1 MEAYCLN
8 LIIRLHKIQK
18 KGGIDMFTYI
28 IILLICILVSNIIS
42 RFIPSLSVPIVQI
55 VMGAL
60 IAIIYSEF
68 KIDLDPHTFLVMF
81 IAPLLFCDGKKADKR
96 SLWKQ
101 RKDILLMAL
110 ALVAVTV
117 ILVGLLINKL
127 IPAISLPAAFALAA
141 ALSPT
146 DYVAVSALSKKVS
159 LPKKIMH
166 LIEGEGLMNDASG
179 LVSFKFAL
187 AAALTGTFS
196 LFNVTTNFVMVSIGG
211 IIAGLVLEHILINF
225 ELWIINLGMEDTTVE
240 MLLQILTPFIIY
252 LISEEVF
259 KVSGIL
265 AVVVAGM
272 VYSLSLKRLKS
283 KNAKLN
289 AVSANTWSILV
300 YVLNGFIFIIVGLQ
314 LPNIIK
320 TAFYETSINTIGAII
335 DVLLI
340 TVALLVIRFLWVVFM
355 YKLGGGNSDGE
366 DKRKFHTAFLTSL
379 SGVRGAVTLATVL
392 SIPLTLENGQEF
404 PQRTLI
410 LFLAVGVILTTLLI
424 ATFILPLFAKK
435 DTSEEVNHLEAL
447 NKAQIKVWV
456 NTINKLKLETDNK
469 KYIHMTK
476 NEYRYRINQ
485 LKNGNSY
492 YKNWNRSNKEE
503 KKWMILCY
511 KKEIENAKKLL
522 QEEKIDESTAYAYE
536 KITKKKIK
544 LISSVENFSLTVK
557 EALVRISILILN
569 IKKFKYIL
577 RGMENQKRSKQHLKA
592 MAMKELHAINA
603 EYMIEF
609 VKSNITP
616 ENEETLKE
624 IILYY
629 HGVYLISSKP
639 ILEKINKY
647 EKKKVEIKA
656 MQLERNIIQSLFENG
671 DITWNIASELRK
683 NLNYIE
689 SDVLR

>member
-1 MEAYCLN
+1 
-8 LIIRLHKIQK
+8 
-18 KGGIDMFTYI
+18 MFTYI
-28 IILLICILVSNIIS
+28 IILLICILASNIIS

-159 LPKKIMH
+159 LPRKIMH
-166 LIEGEGLMNDASG
+166 IIEGEGLMNDASG

-320 TAFYETSINTIGAII
+320 TAFYETSINTMGAII

-340 TVALLVIRFLWVVFM
+340 TVALLVIRFLWVLFM
-355 YKLGGGNSDGE
+355 YKFGGENSDGE

-404 PQRTLI
+404 PNRTLI

-469 KYIHMTK
+469 KYIQMTK

-485 LKNGNSY
+485 LKSGNSY

-503 KKWMILCY
+503 KKWMISCY
-511 KKEIENAKKLL
+511 KKEIENTKKLL

-569 IKKFKYIL
+569 IKKIKYIL
-577 RGMENQKRSKQHLKA
+577 RGMENQKKSEQHLKA
-592 MAMKELHAINA
+592 IAMKELHATNA
-603 EYMIEF
+603 EYIIEY

-629 HGVYLISSKP
+629 QGVYLISSKP
-639 ILEKINKY
+639 MLEKINKY

>member
-1 MEAYCLN
+1 
-8 LIIRLHKIQK
+8 
-18 KGGIDMFTYI
+18 MFTYI

>member
-1 MEAYCLN
+1 M
-8 LIIRLHKIQK
+8 RLHKIYK

-28 IILLICILVSNIIS
+28 IILLICILASNIIS

-101 RKDILLMAL
+101 RKNILLMAL
-110 ALVAVTV
+110 ALVAITV
-117 ILVGLLINKL
+117 LLVGLLINKL

-159 LPKKIMH
+159 LPKRIMH

-320 TAFYETSINTIGAII
+320 TAFYETSINTMGAIM

-355 YKLGGGNSDGE
+355 YKFGGGNSEGE

-404 PQRTLI
+404 PNRTLI

-435 DTSEEVNHLEAL
+435 DTSEETNHLEAL
-447 NKAQIKVWV
+447 NKAQIKVWI

-469 KYIHMTK
+469 KYIQMTK

-485 LKNGNSY
+485 LKSGNSY

-503 KKWMILCY
+503 KKWMISCY
-511 KKEIENAKKLL
+511 KKEIENTKKLL

-569 IKKFKYIL
+569 IKKIKYIL
-577 RGMENQKRSKQHLKA
+577 RGMENQKKSEQHLKA
-592 MAMKELHAINA
+592 IALKELHAINA
-603 EYMIEF
+603 EYIIDY
-609 VKSNITP
+609 VKSNVTP

-629 HGVYLISSKP
+629 QGVYLISSKP

>member
-1 MEAYCLN
+1 
-8 LIIRLHKIQK
+8 
-18 KGGIDMFTYI
+18 MFTYI
-28 IILLICILVSNIIS
+28 IILLICILASNIIS

-101 RKDILLMAL
+101 RKNILLMAL
-110 ALVAVTV
+110 ALVAITV
-117 ILVGLLINKL
+117 LLVGLLINKL

-159 LPKKIMH
+159 LPKRIMH

-211 IIAGLVLEHILINF
+211 IIAGFVLEHILINF

-320 TAFYETSINTIGAII
+320 TAFYETSINTMGAIM

-355 YKLGGGNSDGE
+355 YKFGGGNSEGE

-404 PQRTLI
+404 PNRTLI

-435 DTSEEVNHLEAL
+435 DTSEETNHLEAL
-447 NKAQIKVWV
+447 NKAQIKVWI

-469 KYIHMTK
+469 KYIQMTK

-485 LKNGNSY
+485 LKSGNSY

-503 KKWMILCY
+503 KKWMISCY
-511 KKEIENAKKLL
+511 KKEIENTKKLL

-577 RGMENQKRSKQHLKA
+577 RGMENQMRSKQHLKA
-592 MAMKELHAINA
+592 IAMKELHAINA
-603 EYMIEF
+603 EYIIEY

-629 HGVYLISSKP
+629 QGVYLISSRP
-639 ILEKINKY
+639 MLEKINKY
-647 EKKKVEIKA
+647 EKKKVKIKA
-656 MQLERNIIQSLFENG
+656 MQLERNVIQSLFENG
-671 DITWNIASELRK
+671 DINWNIASELRK

>member
-1 MEAYCLN
+1 
-8 LIIRLHKIQK
+8 
-18 KGGIDMFTYI
+18 MFTYI
-28 IILLICILVSNIIS
+28 IILLICILASNIIS

-159 LPKKIMH
+159 LPRKIMH
-166 LIEGEGLMNDASG
+166 IIEGEGLMNDASG

-320 TAFYETSINTIGAII
+320 TAFYETSINTMGAII

-340 TVALLVIRFLWVVFM
+340 TIALLVIRFLWVVFM
-355 YKLGGGNSDGE
+355 YKLGTRNSDGE

-404 PQRTLI
+404 PGRTLI

-469 KYIHMTK
+469 KYIQMTK

-485 LKNGNSY
+485 LKSGNSY

-511 KKEIENAKKLL
+511 KKEIENTKKLL

-569 IKKFKYIL
+569 IKKIKYIL
-577 RGMENQKRSKQHLKA
+577 RGMENQKKSEQHLKA
-592 MAMKELHAINA
+592 IAMKELHATNA
-603 EYMIEF
+603 EYIIEY

-647 EKKKVEIKA
+647 EKKKIEIKA

>member
-1 MEAYCLN
+1 
-8 LIIRLHKIQK
+8 
-18 KGGIDMFTYI
+18 MFTYI
-28 IILLICILVSNIIS
+28 IILLICILASNIIS

-159 LPKKIMH
+159 LPRKIMH

-320 TAFYETSINTIGAII
+320 TAFYETSINTMGAII

-340 TVALLVIRFLWVVFM
+340 TVALLVIRFLWVLFM
-355 YKLGGGNSDGE
+355 YKFGGENSDGE

-404 PQRTLI
+404 PNRTLI

-511 KKEIENAKKLL
+511 KKEIENTKKLL

-569 IKKFKYIL
+569 IKKIKYIL
-577 RGMENQKRSKQHLKA
+577 RGMENQKKSEQHLKA
-592 MAMKELHAINA
+592 IAMKELHATNA
-603 EYMIEF
+603 EYIIEY

-647 EKKKVEIKA
+647 EKKKIEIKA